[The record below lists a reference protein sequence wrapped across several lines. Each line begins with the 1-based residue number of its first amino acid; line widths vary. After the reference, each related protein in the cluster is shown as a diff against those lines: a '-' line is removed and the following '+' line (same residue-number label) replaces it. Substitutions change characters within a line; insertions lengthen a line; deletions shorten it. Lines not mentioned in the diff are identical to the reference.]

1 MKTIKKYLALDYLY
15 YALPCL
21 CCVAYLLL
29 VMDYRTLQYLINSLY
44 ANIFNLLM
52 IACAIV
58 AVPNFCRLLYYSKLT
73 LNLPDDVHLPAAAT
87 ERFGGAGTGKSSST
101 LLQSHFEAQ
110 KLQAET
116 EEEYYYMLANR
127 ERWIRE
133 GKEYLLA
140 DFDRVEKS
148 VKFWNAHP
156 EYIPYLVSDVEMTLP
171 DGRKSMFFTRE
182 HLEQKEWLPIC
193 FLVLDEAGAYIPQEM
208 YKEKELH
215 ADIILLFRLIRHF
228 RIKCVICEQKSDGV
242 FINVRVVLGGTVLCI
257 EQGNA
262 LKPTLLLDIIDFL
275 KKRLPKSKHRER
287 LGFVIEKLSNFA
299 SCLGFRIWK
308 QMFFRSLDF
317 TQYIPPEEKRI
328 VCTNKLPFYYDDKAF
343 ANLYLAK
350 DKTPK
355 IVKQVGRIEQDS
367 EMGKTMLATYHEQLE
382 AIAANEEKKKE
393 EELKRRNSIEKK
405 KQEAA
410 KLEKSKAKIAAQAP
424 TKDGEQ

>member
-1 MKTIKKYLALDYLY
+1 MKTIKKYVSLNYLY
-15 YALPCL
+15 YALPCIL
-21 CCVAYLLL
+21 CVAYLFTFAL
-29 VMDYRTLQYLINSLY
+29 DYRTLQYLINSIY
-44 ANIFNLLM
+44 ANFFNLLM
-52 IACAIV
+52 VACALV
-58 AVPNFCRLLYYSKLT
+58 AVPNFCRLVYYTKLT
-73 LNLPDDVHLPAAAT
+73 LNLPDDVYLPAAAS

-101 LLQSHFEAQ
+101 LLQSFFEAQ

-140 DFDRVEKS
+140 DFDRVKKS
-148 VKFWNAHP
+148 VMFWNAYP

-262 LKPTLLLDIIDFL
+262 LKPTLLLEIIDFL

-287 LGFVIEKLSNFA
+287 IGLVIEKLSNFVA
-299 SCLGFRIWK
+299 CLGFRIWK

-317 TQYIPPEEKRI
+317 TQYIPPEEKII

-350 DKTPK
+350 DKKPK
-355 IVKQVGRIEQDS
+355 IVRQIGRIEQNS
-367 EMGKTMLATYHEQLE
+367 EFAKTIMATYHEQLKAE
-382 AIAANEEKKKE
+382 AEMEAKKQE
-393 EELKRRNSIEKK
+393 EELKRQNSIEKE
-405 KQEAA
+405 KQKAA
-410 KLEKSKAKIAAQAP
+410 KLEKTKAKDA
-424 TKDGEQ
+424 EQ